1 MKWWHWLILE
11 LLVMFGVM
19 TWIFFFPCELWEED
33 FAKGLAGFGLICAIE
48 KTREIINRR
57 R

>member
-1 MKWWHWLILE
+1 MKWWHWLVLE
-11 LLVMFGVM
+11 LLIIFGVIA
-19 TWIFFFPCELWEED
+19 WIYFFPSEIEED